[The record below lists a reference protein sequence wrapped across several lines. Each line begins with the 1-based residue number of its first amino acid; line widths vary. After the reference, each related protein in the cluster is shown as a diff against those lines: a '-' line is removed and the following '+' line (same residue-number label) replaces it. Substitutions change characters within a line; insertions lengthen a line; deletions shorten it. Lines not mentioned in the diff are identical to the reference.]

1 MFVSII
7 FTILHVHRYKCI
19 PFFLSHV
26 SGTKLKHAQFASI
39 AIGNLAR
46 KEKFREQIRLEG
58 GIPILVGC
66 ILSSDYSKRRYGA
79 LALANMAMSSS
90 IEIVQVFESRGL
102 LDKIIKMAVRNEI
115 ETQREVTALLR
126 NISCHPALHPLLL
139 ERRVIDAIDAAQTSV
154 YPEVVEWANEMIELM
169 DKHMM
174 NKAKKMTK
182 GNTVA
187 SGVMGEMTPLEGS
200 VTWTTWGSKLET
212 IFLPVFSTVPTP
224 EGLQILAHPNEPV
237 EVYLSNSIS
246 ALAKSRWKGTMTYVI
261 SGEFVGREVLIC

>member
-1 MFVSII
+1 MS
-7 FTILHVHRYKCI
+7 HPGRYKCI

-26 SGTKLKHAQFASI
+26 SGTALKHAQFACI

-46 KEKFREQIRLEG
+46 KEEFREQIRLANG
-58 GIPILVGC
+58 VPILVGC

-90 IEIVQVFESRGL
+90 VVIVQVFESRGL

-139 ERRVIDAIDAAQTSV
+139 ERRVIDAITAAQGSV

-169 DKHMM
+169 DKHLMR
-174 NKAKKMTK
+174 KSKQGSPALGK
-182 GNTVA
+182 GVL
-187 SGVMGEMTPLEGS
+187 SEMTPLEGS

-224 EGLQILAHPNEPV
+224 EGLHIITYPNEPV

-246 ALAKSRWKGTMTYVI
+246 ALAKSRWKGTMTYVV
-261 SGEFVGREVLIC
+261 SGM

>member
-1 MFVSII
+1 
-7 FTILHVHRYKCI
+7 
-19 PFFLSHV
+19 LSHV

-46 KEKFREQIRLEG
+46 KEEFREQIRLEG
-58 GIPILVGC
+58 GVPILVGS

-90 IEIVQVFESRGL
+90 IEIVQVFESKGL
-102 LDKIIKMAVRNEI
+102 IDKIIKMAVRNEI

-126 NISCHPALHPLLL
+126 NISCHPELHSLLL

-174 NKAKKMTK
+174 NKSKKVSTAATN
-182 GNTVA
+182 GL
-187 SGVMGEMTPLEGS
+187 MGDMTPLEGS

-224 EGLQILAHPNEPV
+224 EGLQIIAHPNEPV
-237 EVYLSNSIS
+237 EIYLSNSIS
-246 ALAKSRWKGTMTYVI
+246 AVAKSRWKGTMTYVI
-261 SGEFVGREVLIC
+261 SGEFINRL